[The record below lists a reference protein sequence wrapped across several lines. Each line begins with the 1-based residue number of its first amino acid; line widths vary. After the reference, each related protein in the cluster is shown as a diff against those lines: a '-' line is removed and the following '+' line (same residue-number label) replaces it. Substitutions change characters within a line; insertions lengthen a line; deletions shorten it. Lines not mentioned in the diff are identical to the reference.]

1 MDPLR
6 RLLVVDD
13 VRVDRTIAMH
23 WGQKAGFETWGA
35 AGLSEAEALFADGE
49 RFDCVL
55 LDLTLGEEDGLK
67 LLPTLAMYN
76 GGALVVFCSGCDGRV
91 LASSQR
97 LAARLGLHVAG
108 VLKKPLHPQALRTM
122 LERGP
127 GHADFAGEAGR
138 LIDPEALRQAFTAGE
153 VVPWFQPKTC
163 LMSGALIGA
172 EALARWFPPVGQPI
186 PPADFVE
193 VAERSGMGGM
203 LTDIILDQSLRACAR
218 WRQSHPELTVA
229 VNVSPLLLNDP
240 DLTRRIERLL
250 RAYDVPPDKLVL
262 EITEGRA
269 IPDTARAA
277 EILTRLRIWGVSLA
291 VDDFGTGHSSLL
303 ALARMPFNELKIDKA
318 FVGSAAKN
326 AESLKIVTAVASLGR
341 GLGLKVIAEGV
352 ETVEVA
358 ALLRDTGCHIGQ
370 GWLYGRAASPAAF
383 EALVGAARD
392 CPAEPVG

>member
-1 MDPLR
+1 MDPVR

-13 VRVDRTIAMH
+13 VRVDRAIAMH

-35 AGLSEAEALFADGE
+35 AGVSEAEALFADGE

-67 LLPTLAMYN
+67 LLPTLALHN
-76 GGALVVFCSGCDGRV
+76 GGALLVFCSGCDSRV

-108 VLKKPLHPQALRTM
+108 VLKKPLHPQALRAI
-122 LERGP
+122 LEGGP
-127 GHADFAGEAGR
+127 GHAVFAGAAGQ
-138 LIDPEALRQAFTAGE
+138 LVDPDDLRQAFTAGA
-153 VVPWFQPKTC
+153 VVPWFQPKT
-163 LMSGALIGA
+163 SLITGGLVGA
-172 EALARWFPPVGQPI
+172 EALARWIPDFGRPI

-193 VAERSGMGGM
+193 VAERNGMSGL
-203 LTDIILDQSLRACAR
+203 LTDLIIDQSLRACAR
-218 WRQSHPELTVA
+218 WRRSRPELTVA

-250 RAYDVPPDKLVL
+250 RAHDVPPDKLVV

-269 IPDTARAA
+269 IPDTARAV
-277 EILTRLRIWGVSLA
+277 EILTRLRIWGVNLA

-318 FVGSAAKN
+318 FVSSAASN

-352 ETVEVA
+352 ETAEVA
-358 ALLRDTGCHIGQ
+358 TLLRDTGCHIGQ

-383 EALVGAARD
+383 EALVGAA
-392 CPAEPVG
+392 CSTPAEPVG